1 MRDASSRESNR
12 TDRESARAGGSSS
25 ARPLERLADED
36 LMHYTGESESR
47 AFALIYDRHSGA
59 AYSLAYRILGSRGAA
74 EDAVQEA
81 FLTVWRSR
89 SRYMP
94 ERGSVRTWV
103 LAISHRRSIDVLR
116 RNVVHLRRQQAA
128 SEAEDRHLEGD
139 GTEVE
144 VVRREEAREVRAA
157 LEELPSAQRKV
168 VELAY
173 FGGFTHR
180 EIAGM
185 LEEPMGTVKG
195 RMRLGLQKLRMQLA
209 GDAA

>member
-1 MRDASSRESNR
+1 MTDSNAQGSP
-12 TDRESARAGGSSS
+12 EAGGERT
-25 ARPLERLADED
+25 ALGGAGRPVERLADED
-36 LMHYTGESESR
+36 LMHLAGEDESR

-81 FLTVWRSR
+81 FLTIWRSR
-89 SRYMP
+89 ARYMP
-94 ERGSVRTWV
+94 ERGSVRTWA
-103 LAISHRRSIDVLR
+103 LAIVHRRSIDVLR

-128 SEAEDRHLEGD
+128 NDAKDRHLEGD
-139 GTEVE
+139 RTEVE

-157 LEELPSAQRKV
+157 LADLPSAQRKV
-168 VELAY
+168 LELAY

-185 LEEPMGTVKG
+185 LEEPIGTVKG
-195 RMRLGLQKLRMQLA
+195 RMRLGLQKLRTQIA
-209 GDAA
+209 GEAA

>member
-1 MRDASSRESNR
+1 LSQPETPHRDEHEGTAS
-12 TDRESARAGGSSS
+12 AAA

-36 LMHYTGESESR
+36 LMHLEGEGESR
-47 AFALIYDRHSGA
+47 AFALIYDRHAGP

-103 LAISHRRSIDVLR
+103 LAICHRRSIDVLR
-116 RNVVHLRRQQAA
+116 RNMVHVRRQQAA
-128 SEAEDRHLEGD
+128 QSETLDLEGERTD
-139 GTEVE
+139 LEVE
-144 VVRREEAREVRAA
+144 RREEAREVRAA
-157 LEELPSAQRKV
+157 LDELPPPQRKV
-168 VELAY
+168 LELAY
-173 FGGFTHR
+173 FGGFTHS
-180 EIAGM
+180 EIASM

-195 RMRLGLQKLRMQLA
+195 RMRLGLKKLRVQLA
-209 GDAA
+209 GELA

>member
-1 MRDASSRESNR
+1 
-12 TDRESARAGGSSS
+12 
-25 ARPLERLADED
+25 
-36 LMHYTGESESR
+36 MHYTGESESR
-47 AFALIYDRHSGA
+47 AFALIYDRHSGP

-116 RNVVHLRRQQAA
+116 RNMVHLRRQQAA

-168 VELAY
+168 
-173 FGGFTHR
+173 
-180 EIAGM
+180 AGM